1 MTCHVHYINVI
12 NIPNQTEINE
22 VWYQNTYNETFKYDS
37 YHVDDYIDKKTRKND
52 IR

>member
-12 NIPNQTEINE
+12 NIPNQTEI
-22 VWYQNTYNETFKYDS
+22 WYQNTNNEPFKYDW
-37 YHVDDYIDKKTRKND
+37 YHVDDYIDKKTREND